1 MFDPQDIFTPTA
13 IGRIDHFLDELNTV
27 KSLNYNLEILDQFG
41 DVMKVSTGNEAP
53 HLTATQITQLQTFV
67 NSRRLALP
75 TTLNFGIGNI
85 LGRTT
90 WRVRDGDGSVGSRS
104 IYVRAIE
111 QTALDQLVQVHQIN
125 DQSNLSQAQL
135 TAITTFLDTQRT
147 KATNE
152 ILP

>member
-13 IGRIDHFLDELNTV
+13 IGRIDHFLDEINTV
-27 KSLNYNLEILDQFG
+27 KSLHYNLEILNQFG
-41 DVMKVSTGNEAP
+41 DVMKISSGNEAP

-67 NSRRLALP
+67 NNRRSTLP
-75 TTLNFGIGNI
+75 TTLNFEVGST

-90 WRVRDGDGSVGSRS
+90 WQVRDGDGSVGSRS
-104 IYVRAIE
+104 IHVRAIE
-111 QTALDQLVQVHQIN
+111 QTTLGVLVKVHQVN
-125 DQSNLSQAQL
+125 DQPNLSPAQL

-147 KATNE
+147 KAVTE